1 MTVRSRSRTLTFPL
15 VPVLTALVIT
25 TLALLLLVPGA
36 RASTF
41 NLINLDAA
49 GEGFNDPTPVAP
61 VGGNPG
67 TTLGQQRLNVF
78 ATAGLIWGQ
87 YLPSDVTIQVQA
99 NFDPLTPCDSTS
111 GVLGSAGAITQARD
125 FAGALVANTWYSI
138 ALANKLADTDLSTST
153 NDISARFN
161 SSVDNSTCL
170 GGTSWYYGY
179 DHNEGTNIDLLAVVL
194 HELGH
199 GLGFQTFT
207 TLSTGAFLSGIPDIY
222 ARNLFDRTLGL
233 RWDQMTNAQRASSA
247 INTGQLVWNGALVKG
262 NASHYLGPATVVRVD
277 SPASIAGEKAF
288 GTASFGGAAPNPPL
302 QAQVVL
308 VNDGVGTTSDAC
320 EPIVNASALVGKIAL
335 IDRGTCAFTF
345 KAAAAQAAGAI
356 AVIIGN
362 NVAGVPPSMGGSD
375 PSITIPVVSITQ
387 SDATAIK
394 GQLGTGVVASI
405 GVDTSRLA
413 GTDAEGR
420 PRMYAPNPIESGSS
434 VSHWDTPET
443 PNLLMEPFI
452 NGDITDVDLTQW
464 LFADIGW
471 IGPSSAVPIG
481 TIPPTVTR
489 AFAAPNP
496 FSAGT
501 AINFSLRQSG
511 QTRIEI
517 FDLGGRLVK
526 SLPVAWRPVGAQAVD
541 WDGTDAKGHRAPTG
555 MYFWRVNAGGEV
567 QSGRMVRVN

>member
-1 MTVRSRSRTLTFPL
+1 MRARSSTAAF
-15 VPVLTALVIT
+15 PVLPLLTAMVVA
-25 TLALLLLVPGA
+25 TLALLLLAPRVHA
-36 RASTF
+36 ATF

-78 ATAGLIWGQ
+78 NQACFIWGQ
-87 YLPSDVTIQVQA
+87 YLQSNVTIQVQA
-99 NFDPLTPCDSTS
+99 NFDPLAPCDSTS
-111 GVLGSAGAITQARD
+111 GVLGSAGAVSQASD
-125 FAGALVANTWYSI
+125 FSGALIANTWYSI
-138 ALANKLADTDLSTST
+138 ALANKLAGSDLAPSSS
-153 NDISARFN
+153 DISARFN

-170 GGTSWYYGY
+170 GPTGWYYGY

-207 TLSTGAFLSGIPDIY
+207 TLSTGAFLSNRPDVF

-233 RWDQMTNAQRASSA
+233 RWDQMTNAQRATSA
-247 INTGQLVWNGALVKG
+247 FNSGQLVWNGPGVKA
-262 NASHYLGPATVVRVD
+262 NASHYLGPATVVRID
-277 SPASIAGEKAF
+277 SPAGIAGEKNF
-288 GTASFGGAAPNPPL
+288 GTAAFGGAPPNPPL

-320 EPIVNASALVGKIAL
+320 EPIVNAAALVGKIAL
-335 IDRGTCAFTF
+335 IDRGTCNFTF

-356 AVIIGN
+356 AVMIGN
-362 NVAGVPPSMGGSD
+362 NAAGAPPAMGGSD

-394 GQLGTGVVASI
+394 GQLGTGVTASI
-405 GVDTSRLA
+405 GVDNSRLA
-413 GTDAEGR
+413 GTDLEGR

-452 NGDITDVDLTQW
+452 SSDLTDVDLTQW
-464 LFADIGW
+464 AFADIGW
-471 IGPSSAVPIG
+471 VGPTSGVPAG
-481 TIPPTVTR
+481 STPPTIAR
-489 AFAAPNP
+489 GFAAPNP
-496 FSAGT
+496 FSSGT
-501 AINFSLRQSG
+501 AIKFSLAQSG

-526 SLPVAWRPVGAQAVD
+526 RLPAAWRPFGMQSVD
-541 WDGTDAKGHRAPTG
+541 WDGTDARGHRAPTG
-555 MYFWRVNAGGEV
+555 VYFWRVSAGAGV